1 MLENT
6 SLAHYWHL
14 DLYLGRLER
23 QQQARGFVQY
33 SVFAGY
39 GHRVSMS
46 TTKQDGGVQRF
57 GGCFLPQSPH
67 LTSQGKGR
75 KGQLHLQAQSSR
87 HAGLGGGMHRGTGT
101 DAEARGRGSVQ
112 IGAGAARSRR
122 LHRSGASE
130 LAPDVVRC

>member
-14 DLYLGRLER
+14 DLYLARLER

-57 GGCFLPQSPH
+57 GGCFLPPSPH
-67 LTSQGKGR
+67 LRPLGKAEKDNYIFKHSPPGMRDWVEACTEELGR
-75 KGQLHLQAQSSR
+75 TPK
-87 HAGLGGGMHRGTGT
+87 RG
-101 DAEARGRGSVQ
+101 
-112 IGAGAARSRR
+112 
-122 LHRSGASE
+122 
-130 LAPDVVRC
+130 DVVVSKLELELPAADASTDQGQASWRWTW